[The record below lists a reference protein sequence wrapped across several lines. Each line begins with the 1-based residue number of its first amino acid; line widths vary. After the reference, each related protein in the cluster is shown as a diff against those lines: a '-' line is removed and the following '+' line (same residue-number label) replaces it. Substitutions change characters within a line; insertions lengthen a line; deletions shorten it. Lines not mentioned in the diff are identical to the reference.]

1 MEIIIEEM
9 SMIGFSKVLTAF
21 QKYIKEYNVNVKT
34 DTITV
39 FFNDS
44 ELWEVNTFTWGV
56 SIKNLKNG
64 RSITIANHHFKKIT
78 IQ

>member
-64 RSITIANHHFKKIT
+64 RSITIANHHFKNIT

>member
-21 QKYIKEYNVNVKT
+21 QKYIKEYHVNVGT

-44 ELWEVNTFTWGV
+44 ELWEVSTFTWGV
-56 SIKNLKNG
+56 SIKNLKNDI
-64 RSITIANHHFKKIT
+64 SITIANHHFKNIT

>member
-1 MEIIIEEM
+1 MEVIIKEM

-64 RSITIANHHFKKIT
+64 RSITIANHHFKNIT

>member
-21 QKYIKEYNVNVKT
+21 QKYIKEYHVNVAT

-44 ELWEVNTFTWGV
+44 ELWEVSTFTWGV
-56 SIKNLKNG
+56 SIKNLKNS
-64 RSITIANHHFKKIT
+64 RSITIANHHFKNIT

>member
-56 SIKNLKNG
+56 SIKNLKNC
-64 RSITIANHHFKKIT
+64 RSITIANHHFKNIT

>member
-21 QKYIKEYNVNVKT
+21 QKDIKEYNVNVKT

-44 ELWEVNTFTWGV
+44 ELWEINTFTWGV

-64 RSITIANHHFKKIT
+64 RSITIANHHFKNIT

>member
-9 SMIGFSKVLTAF
+9 SMVGFSKVLTAF
-21 QKYIKEYNVNVKT
+21 QKYIKEYHVNVKT

-44 ELWEVNTFTWGV
+44 ELWEVSTFSWGV
-56 SIKNLKNG
+56 SIKNLKNDI
-64 RSITIANHHFKKIT
+64 SITIANNHFKNII